1 MSSCWN
7 HGKFHLAEVVVD
19 NSRSQ
24 ADTLELRHG
33 LIEMILVRELPSKV
47 LPSKEIEVSSLDDSV
62 AYEEDKNTA
71 YS

>member
-1 MSSCWN
+1 M
-7 HGKFHLAEVVVD
+7 D